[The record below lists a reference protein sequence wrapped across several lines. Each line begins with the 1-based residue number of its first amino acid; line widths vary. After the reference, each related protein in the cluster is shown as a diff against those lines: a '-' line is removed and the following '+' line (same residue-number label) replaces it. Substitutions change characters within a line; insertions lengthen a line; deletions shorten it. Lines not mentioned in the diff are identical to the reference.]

1 MLPFLYKYLLA
12 VGWQCHMKHSKNPQI
27 GGPRTNNR
35 IYKISRSTE
44 NKGQSPQRISSVFNF
59 WIEGKQSTDA
69 NWTVLSTEN
78 HAVLQSSHGLLAT
91 VSGQNYLQKMEVM
104 HACRTFSILRHG
116 DFSFE
121 TTSPPLIHL
130 ALEWKVV
137 VRGEGSS
144 RNFQCQRNGETF
156 KRPGQFV
163 CNY

>member
-44 NKGQSPQRISSVFNF
+44 NKGQSPHRISSVFNF

-91 VSGQNYLQKMEVM
+91 VSGQNYLQKMEVT
-104 HACRTFSILRHG
+104 HAELFPFYDTEISLLRPLPP
-116 DFSFE
+116 
-121 TTSPPLIHL
+121 PPL
-130 ALEWKVV
+130 
-137 VRGEGSS
+137 
-144 RNFQCQRNGETF
+144 
-156 KRPGQFV
+156 
-163 CNY
+163 